1 VSNVDTGGPRGAS
14 GVTRMSDRDYRR
26 CPRCHGIG
34 SFAPDSIVCQR
45 CAQTRSVLAAVTV
58 TVTVLV
64 SGGDR

>member
-1 VSNVDTGGPRGAS
+1 
-14 GVTRMSDRDYRR
+14 MSDRDYRR